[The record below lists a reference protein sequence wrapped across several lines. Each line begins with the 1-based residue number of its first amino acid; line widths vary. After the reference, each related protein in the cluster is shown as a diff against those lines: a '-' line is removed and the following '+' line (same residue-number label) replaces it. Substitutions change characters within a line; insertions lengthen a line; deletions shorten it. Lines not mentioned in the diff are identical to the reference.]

1 MKVIFSRKGFDS
13 SYGGFPSIILPKEM
27 ESKMISFPIPETNTE
42 ILENGEKAKGLKA
55 EEINF
60 ILKQKKISLK
70 ELFEQLGIAE
80 KINIPS
86 TSARKGLNN
95 TVFHFDPELQTV
107 ENMRSYAAFGQ
118 SDKASSH
125 LLSHGLQAGD
135 VFLFFGS
142 FKKTFLEN
150 NRITYDSAMYDI
162 HAIWG
167 YMIVDDIV
175 HVKNID
181 ESLNKYPDIKSHLH
195 YQNKGFEKGENIII
209 CGSRFGTFNYEDK
222 YRLTKLGYSKTI
234 WELPDFFK
242 GANISYCNTVT
253 DPSRFKSAEIGQEF
267 VVTNFDEVKMKN
279 WLNTLGIVL

>member
-1 MKVIFSRKGFDS
+1 MKETEWAQGEYMIDVTLL
-13 SYGGFPSIILPKEM
+13 GGTGRADITSPA
-27 ESKMISFPIPETNTE
+27 E
-42 ILENGEKAKGLKA
+42 I
-55 EEINF
+55 
-60 ILKQKKISLK
+60 
-70 ELFEQLGIAE
+70 
-80 KINIPS
+80 
-86 TSARKGLNN
+86 
-95 TVFHFDPELQTV
+95 
-107 ENMRSYAAFGQ
+107 
-118 SDKASSH
+118 
-125 LLSHGLQAGD
+125 
-135 VFLFFGS
+135 
-142 FKKTFLEN
+142 
-150 NRITYDSAMYDI
+150 RITQEGVTALIEWSSPSYD
-162 HAIWG
+162 

-279 WLNTLGIVL
+279 WLNTLGIGL